1 MFKAVVTGD
10 PKPTVTWNR
19 ANGEI
24 TEGDKFNCKYD
35 DTSGENTLEVS
46 AWHLSATQRDVCV
59 TQMTELTTCMPFVL
73 TDVLCNQIKKVSPAE
88 ADTYKCFAVNEYGRA
103 ICTATLNV
111 IEGKGY
117 ITCSLDWE

>member
-1 MFKAVVTGD
+1 MFKAVVTGN

-24 TEGDKFNCKYD
+24 TDDDKFKSKYD

-46 AWHLSATQRDVCV
+46 GIFQPHGKMHVSHNERADDMS
-59 TQMTELTTCMPFVL
+59 FVL
-73 TDVLCNQIKKVSPAE
+73 TGVICNQIKKVSPAE
-88 ADTYKCFAVNEYGRA
+88 ADTYKCFAVNEYGKA

-111 IEGKGY
+111 IAGKGY
-117 ITCSLDWE
+117 IMCSLDWE